1 MQERAG
7 RTLINL
13 SAYMA
18 EIKDREGGFVLSS
31 EGQLLASDNSIPGQ
45 NIDWVEEFLDLTRTM
60 TSILEEANVSGLESS
75 LLQGPKRKL
84 VIRRNSRLGFFVII
98 IGRETMDAGL
108 AGLTAKN
115 ICLELESA
123 LGSAK

>member
-1 MQERAG
+1 MAPPKN
-7 RTLINL
+7 LISL
-13 SAYMA
+13 AAYMA
-18 EIKDREGGFVLSS
+18 EIKDREGGFILSS
-31 EGQLLASDNSIPGQ
+31 DGQLLASDKSIPGQ

-60 TSILEEANVSGLESS
+60 TSILEEANVSALESS
-75 LLQGPKRKL
+75 LLQGPKRKMI
-84 VIRRNSRLGFFVII
+84 IRRNSRVGFFVII
-98 IGRETMDAGL
+98 IGRETMDARL